1 MAQQDLARI
10 NLKYISPNPHGG
22 PLTVCVAPQRERERE
37 REVKN
42 MYSIKKYTHK
52 IVNFV
57 KIFRI
62 CIEQNASL
70 QIISS
75 PKA

>member
-10 NLKYISPNPHGG
+10 NLKSISPNPHGG
-22 PLTVCVAPQRERERE
+22 PLSVCVAPQRERERE
-37 REVKN
+37 VKN
-42 MYSIKKYTHK
+42 MYRVLKNIHK